1 MKNLNKKYMKKIIES
16 PEELRELMDSY
27 RNDWLESRNQI
38 VSIIRV
44 FRENIS
50 DKEKLDKIN
59 NIVNTALPKQKIE

>member
-1 MKNLNKKYMKKIIES
+1 MKKIIES